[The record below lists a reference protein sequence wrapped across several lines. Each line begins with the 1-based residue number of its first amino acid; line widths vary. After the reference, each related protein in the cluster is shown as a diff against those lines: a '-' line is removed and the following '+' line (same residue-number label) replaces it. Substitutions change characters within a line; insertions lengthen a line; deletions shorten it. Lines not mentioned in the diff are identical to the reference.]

1 MAAAVTKG
9 NERDEQ
15 YKIHQLE
22 ETLIKLFPNVNDRK
36 KVTNEHNE
44 NMMETSRVKKK
55 DGFYMFSVDKEEESH
70 GILLYKET
78 QSDGKIIFYVYEPNG
93 KKSFNEDYQLSV
105 TSKQSFE
112 FNLDMSPDK
121 SINEDG
127 NCAVWC
133 IVVII
138 LWNSFR
144 PEDRWTAL
152 NLFNTKMRE
161 KYEVRKQFIDG
172 IVQLIRRFSDFGS
185 LPITR
190 KFVAEVR
197 TRIFDLPILLPDSFF

>member
-1 MAAAVTKG
+1 MTAVQKVKG

-22 ETLIKLFPNVNDRK
+22 QTLITLFPNVNARK
-36 KVTNEHNE
+36 KITNIHNE

-55 DGFYMFSVDKEEESH
+55 NGFYMFSVDKEEESH

-93 KKSFNEDYQLSV
+93 KKSFNEDYQFSI

-112 FNLDMSPDK
+112 FNLSMSPDK
-121 SINEDG
+121 SINDDG

-138 LWNSFR
+138 LWNSFN

-161 KYEVRKQFIDG
+161 KYEIRKKFIDD
-172 IVQLIRRFSDFGS
+172 IVQIIRHSNDFCS
-185 LPITR
+185 PSVAL

-197 TRIFDLPILLPDSFF
+197 ATLLALLDVF